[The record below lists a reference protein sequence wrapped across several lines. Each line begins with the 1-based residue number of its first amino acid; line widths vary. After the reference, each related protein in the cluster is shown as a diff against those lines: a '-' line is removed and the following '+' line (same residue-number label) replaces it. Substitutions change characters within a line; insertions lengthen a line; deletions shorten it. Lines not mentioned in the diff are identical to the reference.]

1 MLEHTVAQNVSQVR
15 GGALGGFK
23 VWLGRKELA
32 RAADRQ
38 IRALQIKAPSPWAQ
52 VHHLS
57 GGNQQKVV
65 IGKWL
70 LLRPSLLVLDDPT
83 YGVDPGARR
92 SILALVREAAAEGVG
107 VLLFSTEPEQLVATC
122 ARVVVVREG
131 RNTHEIAGDRLDLQT
146 LTELAWG

>member
-1 MLEHTVAQNVSQVR
+1 VVGAVIRELDVR
-15 GGALGGFK
+15 PPNAGAAFG
-23 VWLGRKELA
+23 A
-32 RAADRQ
+32 
-38 IRALQIKAPSPWAQ
+38 
-52 VHHLS
+52 LS